1 MLIRAAPGFGSIP
14 LRGAHPGGSRRKS
27 YAVVFPAGI
36 LTRFLVVKPDFSA
49 QRHRRW

>member
-1 MLIRAAPGFGSIP
+1 
-14 LRGAHPGGSRRKS
+14 
-27 YAVVFPAGI
+27 VVFPAGI